1 MSARGRLAPTPAIS
15 ASPDNRTLPEW
26 LAHIQSLH
34 WRSIDM
40 QLGRIARV
48 WENLAGRRS
57 ALVISVAGTNGKG
70 SCVAMLEAALR
81 ETGLKTGS
89 YTSPHLVRY
98 NERVRVD
105 GRAAD
110 DATLCAAFADIER
123 ARDGIRLTYFEF
135 GTLCA
140 LLIFQRRRVDVS
152 ILEVGMGGRLDAVNL
167 IDNDIALITSIGIDH
182 AQWLGRDRA
191 RIAAEKAGILKPN
204 ALAVCAEPRP
214 PACIARI
221 AAEQH
226 CELLQNG
233 VDYQIEQ
240 RDDGLLWQS
249 RHPAV
254 ASAWR
259 RIARLQSPL
268 SGAQQ
273 LNNLGGVVAVLALAR
288 ARIGGGIVLSE
299 KNLRD
304 GLANTRLQARCQVIA
319 GDDNSPEV
327 ILDVAHNPDSAAGLA
342 DFLAWHTHGATGT
355 THGVFAALA
364 DKPAAAIVK
373 TLDGAIDRWYLATL
387 AGERGQTADALKA
400 QLTATAATAT
410 ATTHDSPLAAYLS
423 AIAAAAAHDR
433 VVVFGSFYT
442 VGDIITH
449 FQHPC

>member
-1 MSARGRLAPTPAIS
+1 
-15 ASPDNRTLPEW
+15 
-26 LAHIQSLH
+26 
-34 WRSIDM
+34 M

-81 ETGLKTGS
+81 EAGLKTGS

-123 ARDGIRLTYFEF
+123 ARAGIRLTYFEF

-140 LLIFQRRRVDVS
+140 LRIFQRRRVDVS
-152 ILEVGMGGRLDAVNL
+152 LLEVGMGGRLDAVNL

-221 AAEQH
+221 AAEQR

-288 ARIGGGIVLSE
+288 ARGDLGIRLSE

-304 GLANTRLQARCQVIA
+304 GLANTRLAARCQVIA
-319 GDDNSPEV
+319 GDDHSPEV

-342 DFLAWHTHGATGT
+342 DFLARHIHGATGT

-364 DKPAAAIVK
+364 DKPAAAIAK

-387 AGERGQTADALKA
+387 AGERGQSADALKA
-400 QLTATAATAT
+400 QLTATAAAT

-423 AIAAAAAHDR
+423 AVSAADAHDR

-449 FQHPC
+449 FQHSC